1 MQHAL
6 DKAIIVYHN
15 GRAAEMLFANVNIFV
30 SRFPYPTYY
39 KDNFF
44 LSFLSLFPLAVLLIF
59 SLTELTLI
67 RTIVM
72 EKETRLKV
80 NSLSL
85 FHFGPVEQ
93 IYAQIWTMSIPL
105 LLMNDYNT
113 IAIYK
118 YRLGIEYIY
127 YVICQL
133 AGVFLLSKFLIWLVI
148 LLTIW

>member
-1 MQHAL
+1 MAFRESVL
-6 DKAIIVYHN
+6 VAK
-15 GRAAEMLFANVNIFV
+15 VNKFYFFMAKEVQV
-30 SRFPYPTYY
+30 SDY
-39 KDNFF
+39 KISCAKKKTTT
-44 LSFLSLFPLAVLLIF
+44 LF

-127 YVICQL
+127 YVIYQL